1 VYNEAVTVLTRHL
14 AQPVSDYNKG
24 RTMLRF
30 IVRFAMQILSYQD
43 VQYDA
48 FRYNVT
54 INGRVSM
61 ENVPPGFKNTP
72 VPAYALDM

>member
-1 VYNEAVTVLTRHL
+1 
-14 AQPVSDYNKG
+14 
-24 RTMLRF
+24 
-30 IVRFAMQILSYQD
+30 MQILSYQD